1 VTAAA
6 RGGDRRPGAPAVRGP
21 KIPPPPPLRPPR
33 DWVYEL
39 QIHPGDIRRRVR
51 YVFLR
56 RRHLALFAAGAAA
69 WVALVAT
76 ALSLAPVVADGVAR
90 SREYRA
96 LEADRARQGERLRAL
111 VGRLDDVGGRAAE
124 LRLKV
129 DKIYLAYGLSSDE
142 SFGQG
147 GFPPPRRPV
156 PRSVYANV
164 VQQGL
169 LLESQIGSELGVIG
183 TFLGEVHAF
192 EEAHDERVRTTP
204 SACPLQGDRF
214 VLTSPF
220 GHRRSPFTKNLDFH
234 AGIDFAA
241 PQGTQVHAPAD
252 GVVVFAGRY
261 PLQRSVGWWRYG
273 NLVAIRHG
281 DRFVSLYGH
290 LDTIQVR
297 QGQRVRQGDSLAG
310 VGSTGWSTSPH
321 LHYEVRLA
329 DGDRVF
335 RPVDP
340 RIYILDHRWR
350 DEERL
355 LVRAR
360 SVPEGQAFEPLP
372 PLIGRS

>member
-1 VTAAA
+1 MTVAS
-6 RGGDRRPGAPAVRGP
+6 GRRGAPAIRGP

-56 RRHLALFAAGAAA
+56 RRHLALLGALAAA
-69 WVALVAT
+69 WLAMVAT
-76 ALSLAPVVADGVAR
+76 AVALAPAVIEGVAR
-90 SREYRA
+90 AREYRA

-111 VGRLDDVGGRAAE
+111 VGRLDEVGGRAAE

-129 DKIYLAYGLSSDE
+129 DKIYLAYGLSSGD
-142 SFGQG
+142 SSGLG

-183 TFLGEVHAF
+183 TFLGEVHDF
-192 EEAHDERVRTTP
+192 EHAHEERVRTTP
-204 SACPLQGDRF
+204 SACPLRGDRF

-220 GHRRSPFTKNLDFH
+220 GNRRSPFTKNLDFH
-234 AGIDFAA
+234 AGVDFAA
-241 PQGTQVHAPAD
+241 PQGTEIHAPSD
-252 GVVVFAGRY
+252 GTVVFAGRY
-261 PLQRSVGWWRYG
+261 PLKNSVGWWRYG
-273 NLVAIRHG
+273 NLVVLAHG
-281 DRFVSLYGH
+281 DEFRTLFGH
-290 LDTIQVR
+290 CDEIRVRRGQTVR
-297 QGQRVRQGDSLAG
+297 QGEVIAT
-310 VGSTGWSTSPH
+310 VGNTGWSTSPH
-321 LHYEVRLA
+321 LHYEVRRRGTDGELA
-329 DGDRVF
+329 
-335 RPVDP
+335 PVDP
-340 RIYILDHRWR
+340 RIYILDRRWR

-360 SVPEGQAFEPLP
+360 QAPEQRNYEPLP
-372 PLIGRS
+372 SIFSQ